1 MARSTILSR
10 VTRRAGE
17 LVAAEQAF
25 REAVTE
31 AHMDGA
37 SIREIEQA
45 ARKHE
50 EVGSRRGFTRERI
63 RTILVKGVDQR

>member
-1 MARSTILSR
+1 
-10 VTRRAGE
+10 
-17 LVAAEQAF
+17 
-25 REAVTE
+25 
-31 AHMDGA
+31 MDGA